1 MGKWNPVKDVTRAAQ
16 GVVHIVDRGAND
28 VGKSINR
35 AAIGLGHNIEGNI
48 GDNLKGIAMMIG
60 GKWDGFGRT
69 LLDSA
74 LMYGSLG
81 MTSMLNQNNINH
93 VTDSQ
98 TAYDKA
104 VSKAQNDADV
114 AVQQQAADAT
124 AAREQAVAN
133 LISGIMGS
141 YQRSPGRAA
150 TLLANQSGSPQ
161 SNTLLTYIRG
171 K

>member
-1 MGKWNPVKDVTRAAQ
+1 MGGWNPVKDVKRAAQ
-16 GVVHIVDRGAND
+16 GAVNIVNNVANRGIND
-28 VGKSINR
+28 IGKSINR
-35 AAIGLGHNIEGNI
+35 AAIGLGHNIEGNV
-48 GDNLKGIAMMIG
+48 GDTLKGVAMMMG

-69 LLDSA
+69 LLDVST
-74 LMYGSLG
+74 LG
-81 MTSMLNQNNINH
+81 LSGLINQNDWDH
-93 VTDSQ
+93 VTNSQ

-114 AVQQQAADAT
+114 ATQQQAADAT

-150 TLLANQSGSPQ
+150 TLLANQAGSPQ